1 MIYTNCNKVLEKGK
15 SKEKPHEKNVI
26 IYMSDSINGLHWV
39 LAIAHCEPIVWQ
51 SLKQIIA
58 VSSVYPIVQLP
69 MTTKQPLLNYVY
81 TVGSLWLCS
90 HYIIVL
96 ICTGPKSI
104 YLRG

>member
-1 MIYTNCNKVLEKGK
+1 
-15 SKEKPHEKNVI
+15 
-26 IYMSDSINGLHWV
+26 MSDSIDGLHWV
-39 LAIAHCEPIVWQ
+39 LAIAYCQPIVWQ

-90 HYIIVL
+90 HY
-96 ICTGPKSI
+96 TGADPRFFLGGVHLS
-104 YLRG
+104 LALLQHQ